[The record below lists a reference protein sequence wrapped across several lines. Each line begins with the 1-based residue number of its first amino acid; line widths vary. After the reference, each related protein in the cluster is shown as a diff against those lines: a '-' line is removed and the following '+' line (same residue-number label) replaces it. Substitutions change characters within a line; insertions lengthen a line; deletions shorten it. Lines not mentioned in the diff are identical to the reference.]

1 MGTEMCL
8 KDAARFV
15 RVLDANAAKPVY
27 YYILR
32 MVSTYVGL
40 VRRMGGMFS
49 TRTVLFCFLFRRWLH
64 FPFQRTG
71 LRPRWVCLML
81 SVACQR
87 AKLPL

>member
-49 TRTVLFCFLFRRWLH
+49 TRTVLFCFCSAAGYISRFSALD
-64 FPFQRTG
+64 
-71 LRPRWVCLML
+71 
-81 SVACQR
+81 SVRGGCA
-87 AKLPL
+87 